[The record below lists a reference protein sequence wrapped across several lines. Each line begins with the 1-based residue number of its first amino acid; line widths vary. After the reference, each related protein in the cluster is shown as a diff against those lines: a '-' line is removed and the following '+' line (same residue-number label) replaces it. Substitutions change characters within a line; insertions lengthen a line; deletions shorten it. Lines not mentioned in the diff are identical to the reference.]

1 MNPKNQ
7 ILYLHLLYIIYIMQF
22 IKTNFLLNKTL
33 VFNYKF
39 KDIYGMKRTSFN
51 KNWDDRFIPWIFPNE
66 DQREPKLTDND
77 KIRIYIFSVII
88 IEIFLQRYVII
99 RNTNQ
104 VLKMLLF
111 KFGIQFNH
119 KLQTTEFL
127 SEYILIKY
135 NNTNSI
141 IHFIENGSTIRNL
154 CTIC

>member
-1 MNPKNQ
+1 
-7 ILYLHLLYIIYIMQF
+7 
-22 IKTNFLLNKTL
+22 
-33 VFNYKF
+33 
-39 KDIYGMKRTSFN
+39 MKRTSFN